1 MKKCRIK
8 FATDKI
14 DEDTFE
20 ITMQSLQ
27 ENLQGIDLQLTECYQ
42 DLSNLEVRIDEVFV
56 ICCIL
61 VSLWKDGRLETS
73 QKLQNLL
80 FPDGFFWDREID
92 GYRTEK
98 ENSALAVMR
107 RITSICKNE
116 KEEKSVEISSLLQM
130 CARKDSNLHVGRH

>member
-1 MKKCRIK
+1 MKKYRIK

-27 ENLQGIDLQLTECYQ
+27 ENLQGIDLQLTECNQ
-42 DLSNLEVRIDEVFV
+42 DLSNLEVRIDEIFV
-56 ICCIL
+56 MCCNL
-61 VSLWKDGRLETS
+61 VSLWKDGTLKTS

-80 FPDGFFWDREID
+80 FLDGILGDKEID

-107 RITSICKNE
+107 RITSLCKNN
-116 KEEKSVEISSLLQM
+116 KEEKSVEISSLT
-130 CARKDSNLHVGRH
+130 RTFTSEDTRS

>member
-27 ENLQGIDLQLTECYQ
+27 ENLQGIDLQLTECNQ
-42 DLSNLEVRIDEVFV
+42 DLSNLEIRIDDVFV
-56 ICCIL
+56 MYCNL
-61 VSLWKDGRLETS
+61 VSLQKDGTLETS

-80 FPDGFFWDREID
+80 FPDGIFL
-92 GYRTEK
+92 GQG
-98 ENSALAVMR
+98 N
-107 RITSICKNE
+107 
-116 KEEKSVEISSLLQM
+116 
-130 CARKDSNLHVGRH
+130 

>member
-27 ENLQGIDLQLTECYQ
+27 EDLQGIDLQLTECNQ

-56 ICCIL
+56 MCCIL
-61 VSLWKDGRLETS
+61 VSLWKDSTLKTS
-73 QKLQNLL
+73 
-80 FPDGFFWDREID
+80 
-92 GYRTEK
+92 
-98 ENSALAVMR
+98 
-107 RITSICKNE
+107 
-116 KEEKSVEISSLLQM
+116 
-130 CARKDSNLHVGRH
+130 